1 MWSKAST
8 LSPQGYAA
16 PPESKMY
23 SLAVGSL
30 QWLVY
35 MAMNNAC
42 KAASYLRGML
52 LILIESVRPTASSS
66 WSAACLNMGFLGWL
80 ELQSKSVVVCLG
92 CVCGNVGVFFNVCS
106 TVKKTVHNAF
116 VSWRY
121 PAFFWT
127 FVLLHWSLL
136 CLSRL
141 LELEQ
146 WKMWE
151 GMHAPLS

>member
-1 MWSKAST
+1 
-8 LSPQGYAA
+8 
-16 PPESKMY
+16 MY

-35 MAMNNAC
+35 VAMNNAC

-80 ELQSKSVVVCLG
+80 ELQSKSVVWLG
-92 CVCGNVGVFFNVCS
+92 CVCGNVGGFLNVCS

-116 VSWRY
+116 VS
-121 PAFFWT
+121 
-127 FVLLHWSLL
+127 
-136 CLSRL
+136 
-141 LELEQ
+141 
-146 WKMWE
+146 
-151 GMHAPLS
+151 

>member
-1 MWSKAST
+1 MWPKAST
-8 LSPQGYAA
+8 LSPQVYAA

-80 ELQSKSVVVCLG
+80 ELQSKSVVLCGWGVCVEML
-92 CVCGNVGVFFNVCS
+92 GVFLMC
-106 TVKKTVHNAF
+106 A
-116 VSWRY
+116 
-121 PAFFWT
+121 
-127 FVLLHWSLL
+127 
-136 CLSRL
+136 
-141 LELEQ
+141 Q
-146 WKMWE
+146 Q
-151 GMHAPLS
+151 